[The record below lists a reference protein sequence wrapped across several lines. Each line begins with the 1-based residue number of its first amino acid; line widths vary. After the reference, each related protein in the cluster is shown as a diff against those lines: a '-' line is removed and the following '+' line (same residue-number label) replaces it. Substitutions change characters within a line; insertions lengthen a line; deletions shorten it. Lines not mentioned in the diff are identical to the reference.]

1 MKKRELVHG
10 VHVRPCS
17 NSIFAQVGQL
27 VGNFMGLP
35 FEFQYNNEPMPF
47 EPKTYYDL
55 GSARASGLRINTD
68 GRGRIPQRLSQL
80 QGGQKTSENMPVWPS
95 GLIIWTLDLI
105 AYHSD
110 QLAHYIQIIS
120 IERVWMLQDFEGHMS
135 RDTPQKGL
143 LRFVYP
149 ASICLLSS
157 FMLLTF
163 DPSLHAFCLDST
175 TSWCLY
181 R

>member
-1 MKKRELVHG
+1 MSTARQLELEYTGIKMKRELVHG

-47 EPKTYYDL
+47 EPETYYDL

-80 QGGQKTSENMPVWPS
+80 QGGQKTSENIGLFGLQDSSS
-95 GLIIWTLDLI
+95 GLWT
-105 AYHSD
+105 
-110 QLAHYIQIIS
+110 
-120 IERVWMLQDFEGHMS
+120 
-135 RDTPQKGL
+135 
-143 LRFVYP
+143 
-149 ASICLLSS
+149 
-157 FMLLTF
+157 
-163 DPSLHAFCLDST
+163 
-175 TSWCLY
+175 
-181 R
+181 

>member
-1 MKKRELVHG
+1 MFA
-10 VHVRPCS
+10 HVPIPS
-17 NSIFAQVGQL
+17 FAQVGQL

-95 GLIIWTLDLI
+95 GLII
-105 AYHSD
+105 
-110 QLAHYIQIIS
+110 
-120 IERVWMLQDFEGHMS
+120 
-135 RDTPQKGL
+135 
-143 LRFVYP
+143 
-149 ASICLLSS
+149 
-157 FMLLTF
+157 
-163 DPSLHAFCLDST
+163 LDSGPN
-175 TSWCLY
+175 CLSFRPVGPLHTNNIY
-181 R
+181 